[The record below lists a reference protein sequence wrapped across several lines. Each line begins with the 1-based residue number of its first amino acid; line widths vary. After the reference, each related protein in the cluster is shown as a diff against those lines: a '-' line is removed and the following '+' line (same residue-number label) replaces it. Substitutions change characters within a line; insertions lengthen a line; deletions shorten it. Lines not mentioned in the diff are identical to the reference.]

1 VGLRRHIPP
10 LAFLV
15 ALAVLIFGLAR
26 PVTILSLPHMEGTV
40 ILAFDVS
47 ASMKAEDLE
56 PSRLDAAKAAARE
69 FVEQQPRTVQIG
81 VVSFSD
87 SSLPGQAPTSDQ
99 SAVLAAISRL
109 SPQRGT
115 SLANGI
121 LVSMRALTTSQETR
135 YYTNVTPTPAPSP
148 TPMPRGTY
156 TNAAIVLLTDG
167 ENNVAPDPILA
178 AQAAADRGIRI
189 HTVGIGSPAGA
200 AIEVEGFTLYT
211 QLDEGMLQAIAQMTG
226 GQYFNATSVEEMRQ
240 VYETLN
246 TQLVLKTQETEVTA
260 LFTGLGMMTLL
271 LGAALSMLWF
281 SRLP

>member
-1 VGLRRHIPP
+1 
-10 LAFLV
+10 
-15 ALAVLIFGLAR
+15 
-26 PVTILSLPHMEGTV
+26 
-40 ILAFDVS
+40 
-47 ASMKAEDLE
+47 
-56 PSRLDAAKAAARE
+56 
-69 FVEQQPRTVQIG
+69 
-81 VVSFSD
+81 
-87 SSLPGQAPTSDQ
+87 
-99 SAVLAAISRL
+99 
-109 SPQRGT
+109 
-115 SLANGI
+115 
-121 LVSMRALTTSQETR
+121 
-135 YYTNVTPTPAPSP
+135 
-148 TPMPRGTY
+148 MPIGTY